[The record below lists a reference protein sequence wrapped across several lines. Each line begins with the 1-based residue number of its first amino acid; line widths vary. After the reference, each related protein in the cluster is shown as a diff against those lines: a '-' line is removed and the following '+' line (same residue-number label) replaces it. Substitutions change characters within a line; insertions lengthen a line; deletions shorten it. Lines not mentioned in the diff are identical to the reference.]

1 MTPLS
6 QPTPERSQ
14 RILVI
19 DDEEQIRRALR
30 SVLQARHYTVDVA
43 ATGEAGLEAA
53 VDRTP
58 DLIVLDL
65 TLPDMSGLQVA
76 EQLRAWYEG
85 PIIVLS
91 VRDADADKI
100 AALDLGADDYLT
112 KPFSAGEL
120 LARIR
125 AHLRRVAGGET
136 SVREIRSGELVIDLA
151 KRIVTVSGTPVRL
164 TRTEFEVLALL
175 ARNADRVVTSRML
188 LEQVWGPDYVSD
200 TQTLRVHVSHLRQK
214 IEPSGGVPRYVLT
227 EPGVGFRFV
236 GDQEVAS

>member
-1 MTPLS
+1 MGATNTPS
-6 QPTPERSQ
+6 PERSP

-30 SVLQARHYTVDVA
+30 SVLQARHYVVDVA
-43 ATGEAGLEAA
+43 ATGGQGLEAA

-58 DLIVLDL
+58 DLVVLDL

-76 EQLRAWYEG
+76 EELRAWYHG

-112 KPFSAGEL
+112 KPFSSGEL

-125 AHLRRVAGGET
+125 AHLRRTSGVES
-136 SVREIRSGELVIDLA
+136 SVREIVAGDLAIDLA
-151 KRIVTVSGTPVRL
+151 KRMVTVAGEPVHL
-164 TRTEFEVLALL
+164 TRTEFDILALL

-188 LEQVWGPDYVSD
+188 LEQVWGPEYETD
-200 TQTLRVHVSHLRQK
+200 TQALRVHVSHLRQK
-214 IEPSGGVPRYVLT
+214 IEPAGGVPRHILT

-236 GDQEVAS
+236 GD